1 MDNEKENKEIADTER
16 KISIQ
21 ACNVLNDLR
30 KKGQLCDAVIK
41 CDDGQFPVHRAIMS
55 ACSPYFR
62 ALFTNGLT
70 ETDQREVF
78 IRGVSSD
85 MMDQIIEYAYT
96 RTADVNSENVERLLP
111 TADQFHV
118 LGLVKECT
126 SFLASQLAFD
136 NCIGIYNF
144 ARAFFCQHLIRIT
157 HNYILENFCE
167 IATQSNEILG
177 LTMEQLKEILDS
189 DDLNVKN
196 EETVFELVVR
206 WVKHNEGERM
216 QCVQHLLKC
225 IRLGLLST
233 SYFVDHVKVFQFYKL
248 YIYTYRCI
256 LISSRPCCSVG
267 C

>member
-1 MDNEKENKEIADTER
+1 MRKSLEKIVMAAATAEVIDIGDTER

-30 KKGQLCDAVIK
+30 KSGQLCDAVIK

-85 MMDQIIEYAYT
+85 MMAHIIEYAYT
-96 RTADVNSENVERLLP
+96 RTVDVNSENVERLLP

-126 SFLASQLAFD
+126 NFLGSQLAFD

-144 ARAFFCQHLIRIT
+144 AREYFCQHLSELS
-157 HNYILENFCE
+157 HNFILENFCE

-177 LTMEQLKEILDS
+177 LTLEQLVEILDS

-196 EETVFELVVR
+196 EETVFELVIR
-206 WVKHNEGERM
+206 WVKHNEVER
-216 QCVQHLLKC
+216 LKSIHQLMRC

-233 SYFVDHVKVFQFYKL
+233 SYFVDHVKVKYSNF
-248 YIYTYRCI
+248 T
-256 LISSRPCCSVG
+256 P
-267 C
+267 